1 MFPPKGREGFKTHT
15 LLKAQCREKKNRAN
29 IYLGQKNVATN
40 LSAIQLPE
48 MFKEQKK

>member
-1 MFPPKGREGFKTHT
+1 MWKE
-15 LLKAQCREKKNRAN
+15 ENRAN

-48 MFKEQKK
+48 MFKVQKKKIFKAKPLRFFL